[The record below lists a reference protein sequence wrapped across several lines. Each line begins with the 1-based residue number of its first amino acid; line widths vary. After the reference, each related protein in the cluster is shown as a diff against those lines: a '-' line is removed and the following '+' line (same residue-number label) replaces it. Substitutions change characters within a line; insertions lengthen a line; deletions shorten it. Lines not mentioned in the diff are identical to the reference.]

1 MQLWTTS
8 YALDETRCSQSP
20 LSPPSHF
27 LGLSS
32 CAGCDDSGLSLLS
45 SPLSPSDYSP
55 TAQFFSE
62 SFTTSSRWFS
72 SPYMLAHI
80 GGGDDSAAASPA
92 PPTLPTSIT
101 AAPFSHSSV
110 PPPSA
115 HKKSPRPVEL
125 IEKRAILPFVL
136 KLWGMVRDSSSAT
149 HPSCRRDREDLLH
162 LISKKRSV
170 KRSSAA
176 VDDHYS
182 QSDGTVGN
190 KVLISQLYAQ
200 ARQLF
205 VQHEQLTCSQ
215 SSILLRLQGMMRER
229 DLNQQSSA
237 GETVAASTS
246 GGEAPALKRRKR
258 NFDSSDGTF

>member
-1 MQLWTTS
+1 M
-8 YALDETRCSQSP
+8 P
-20 LSPPSHF
+20 
-27 LGLSS
+27 
-32 CAGCDDSGLSLLS
+32 AG
-45 SPLSPSDYSP
+45 
-55 TAQFFSE
+55 
-62 SFTTSSRWFS
+62 
-72 SPYMLAHI
+72 
-80 GGGDDSAAASPA
+80 SPA
-92 PPTLPTSIT
+92 ADLLTSMT
-101 AAPFSHSSV
+101 AVQFLHSSV
-110 PPPSA
+110 PPAAPEENSELL
-115 HKKSPRPVEL
+115 KDLLENRP
-125 IEKRAILPFVL
+125 ILPFIM
-136 KLWGMVRDSSSAT
+136 KLSRMVRESSSAGLIFWSNDGHSLVVLDECSMLPCLEKHYRQKNFVSFVRQLHCHGFTKKTMSTRAVGVGKEGNSNPGKDAGHCITFT